1 MIRASDAN
9 NSSLI
14 NTELVYAAPSPKIN
28 ANNFISFGIGWLEFF
43 ALLEN
48 SNHAQINPNIMNT
61 ECAKNMSE
69 VAAVA
74 CSETEVVKGS
84 VAVKDG
90 LTAFRYMN
98 DGKAIPDETT
108 AIPDATNIPNIIREF
123 LIRVV

>member
-1 MIRASDAN
+1 
-9 NSSLI
+9 
-14 NTELVYAAPSPKIN
+14 
-28 ANNFISFGIGWLEFF
+28 
-43 ALLEN
+43 
-48 SNHAQINPNIMNT
+48 
-61 ECAKNMSE
+61 MSE

-90 LTAFRYMN
+90 LTAFRYLN